1 MTLEKTRELSAAKSG
16 LGSGP
21 DSGNIRNAASIV
33 PGAVMRDHGQDA
45 VDVLIRENDLKKQ
58 WQIKSYT
65 RFESSF
71 KR

>member
-1 MTLEKTRELSAAKSG
+1 MTLDKTRELSAAQSG

-21 DSGNIRNAASIV
+21 DSGNIRNAASMA

-45 VDVLIRENDLKKQ
+45 VDALIREHDLEKQ
-58 WQIKSYT
+58 WQIKPGAH
-65 RFESSF
+65 FESAF